1 MSSLHS
7 HLLQLGVES
16 HPGIQGFV
24 DPGSL
29 LDLLQPL
36 AQGACPLQPGLGFGP
51 STNGIETP
59 IDSLIIIPTSN
70 AESSITEDISRMN
83 AEAVAERLLR
93 CMETSLWGIGK
104 SGFVLGGLCSFRS
117 GRR

>member
-7 HLLQLGVES
+7 HLLQPGVES

-70 AESSITEDISRMN
+70 AESSITENISRIN
-83 AEAVAERLLR
+83 TEAAAERLSR
-93 CMETSLWGIGK
+93 FMKTSFRGIGER
-104 SGFVLGGLCSFRS
+104 GCFLGGLGSVRS
-117 GRR
+117 ERG